1 MAKQAKVWL
10 RFKRQLLS
18 AAAVVAVVAGGVWFS
33 SHPLRIGGFG
43 FFAPLRSNTDSV
55 SSGSSHGQSGASSAN
70 VNDPNQ
76 QKLQTILDGISGMQQ
91 VALESGSNG
100 ETITVTISVP
110 VGSSLKTIENN
121 LITQYMSDVFDT
133 DPLIQKANVY
143 FISDGQFL
151 AGGGLSRAAYKE
163 WSVSATSGQQNNVQ
177 KWMAT
182 LSNRG
187 TPGSA
192 TGWFGTASPPPSGN

>member
-1 MAKQAKVWL
+1 MAKQAKVSFH
-10 RFKRQLLS
+10 FKRQLLS

-33 SHPLRIGGFG
+33 GHPVSMGGFG
-43 FFAPLRSNTDSV
+43 FVAPLRSNPASLHLR
-55 SSGSSHGQSGASSAN
+55 SLQGQTAVSSAN
-70 VNDPNQ
+70 INDPNQ

-110 VGSSLKTIENN
+110 VLSSLKTIENS
-121 LITQYMSDVFDT
+121 LITQYMSDAFDT

-143 FISDGQFL
+143 FISNGQFL

-182 LSNRG
+182 LSKSG
-187 TPGSA
+187 KPGSA
-192 TGWFGTASPPPSGN
+192 TGWFGTARPPGN

>member
-1 MAKQAKVWL
+1 MGKTAKVWF

-18 AAAVVAVVAGGVWFS
+18 GAAVVAVVAGGVWFS
-33 SHPLRIGGFG
+33 SHPQSIGGFD
-43 FFAPLRSNTDSV
+43 FFAPFSGNTAGAL
-55 SSGSSHGQSGASSAN
+55 SGSSQTQLSGSGTTS

-76 QKLQTILDGISGMQQ
+76 QKLQNILDGISGMQE
-91 VALESGSNG
+91 VALDSGSHG

-110 VGSSLKTIENN
+110 VGSALKAMENS
-121 LITQYMSDVFDT
+121 LITQYMSDVFDI

-151 AGGGLSRAAYKE
+151 AGGGLSRSAYKD
-163 WSVSATSGQQNNVQ
+163 WSVSASSGQQDNVQ

-182 LSNRG
+182 LSGSGN
-187 TPGSA
+187 PGSV
-192 TGWFGTASPPPSGN
+192 TGWFETASPSPN